1 MFVIKKK
8 SKILKVKNFI
18 SDRNGEGIVEKFY
31 VKVLQKTNQKE
42 LRFEK
47 VIERKGDKLYV
58 TWKGYD
64 NSFNA
69 WVDKN

>member
-1 MFVIKKK
+1 M

-47 VIERKGDKLYV
+47 VIKRKGDKLYV
-58 TWKGYD
+58 TWKRYD

>member
-1 MFVIKKK
+1 MFVIKKM

-31 VKVLQKTNQKE
+31 VKVLQKTNKKE

-58 TWKGYD
+58 TWKRYD